1 MKSCFGCTH
10 RYVCQYRFDTKVGS
24 FPLTDAEDVSDA
36 LVVRLAKIA
45 AENCREYRG
54 IDEDGI
60 PGGELSFKVID
71 RNTGNEVF
79 PLQVLAK
86 AKLGGKGADIISV
99 EFVLTLS
106 GSVRVL
112 ASTASGEYRIINT
125 DSLAVIPQLRRRPPQ
140 NSEG

>member
-1 MKSCFGCTH
+1 MRSCFGCTH
-10 RYVCQYRFDTKVGS
+10 RYVCQYRFDTRVGS
-24 FPLTDAEDVSDA
+24 FPLTDVADVADD

-45 AENCREYRG
+45 AANCREYRG
-54 IDEDGI
+54 IDETDI
-60 PGGELSFKVID
+60 PDGELSFKVID
-71 RNTGNEVF
+71 RDTGNEVF
-79 PLQVLAK
+79 PLQVLDK
-86 AKLGGKGADIISV
+86 AKLGVERADIISV